1 MTARKKI
8 NHRVDD
14 NNIRYD
20 KVNIK
25 LEHNLKTS
33 KSHSIRYVNQGSKL
47 TFFTTSKI

>member
-1 MTARKKI
+1 MFSNFQKKII

-14 NNIRYD
+14 NDIRYD

-33 KSHSIRYVNQGSKL
+33 KSHSIRCINK
-47 TFFTTSKI
+47 